1 MRYRFK
7 QRTFQGSISEVG
19 ETRKEM
25 FNILGH
31 QKNANQ
37 NYFEISI
44 LHLAEWLSSITEV
57 KAHACEEVEQGE

>member
-1 MRYRFK
+1 LRATSIPTNIPIKKMRYRFK

-37 NYFEISI
+37 NYFEI
-44 LHLAEWLSSITEV
+44 LSFTCQ
-57 KAHACEEVEQGE
+57 KG